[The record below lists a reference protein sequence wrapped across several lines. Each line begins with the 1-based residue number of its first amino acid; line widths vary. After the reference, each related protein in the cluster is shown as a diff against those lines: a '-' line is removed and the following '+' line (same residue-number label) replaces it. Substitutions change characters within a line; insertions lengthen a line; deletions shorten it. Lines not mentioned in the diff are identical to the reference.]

1 MLAKEITERRKKLGL
16 SQSALAR
23 EANLC
28 TTTVN
33 AAENGRLILY
43 PGQEKKLR
51 ETFERLESASRA

>member
-1 MLAKEITERRKKLGL
+1 MLAKEITERRKALGL

-23 EANLC
+23 ESRLNTSTIC
-28 TTTVN
+28 